1 MKKKTIPWLLILFLL
16 LTGCGAKADST
27 PALQNETGPVISAE
41 VEQQPQTALT
51 DSEETNQNLTHATEE
66 PAQSSSGLSSKQP
79 SAPEIVTPIEDS
91 TFEIHFLDVGQGDC
105 ALVLCDGKAML
116 IDGGEAS
123 ESSKVYAYSQN
134 CPPA

>member
-51 DSEETNQNLTHATEE
+51 DSEETNQNLTCKFRVIKSTCTEF
-66 PAQSSSGLSSKQP
+66 PVHLHG
-79 SAPEIVTPIEDS
+79 
-91 TFEIHFLDVGQGDC
+91 
-105 ALVLCDGKAML
+105 
-116 IDGGEAS
+116 
-123 ESSKVYAYSQN
+123 
-134 CPPA
+134 